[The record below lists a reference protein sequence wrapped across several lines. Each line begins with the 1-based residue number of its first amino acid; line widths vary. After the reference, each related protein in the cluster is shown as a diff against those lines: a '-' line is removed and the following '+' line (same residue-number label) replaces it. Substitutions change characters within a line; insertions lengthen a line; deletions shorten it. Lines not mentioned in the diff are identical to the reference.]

1 MKKILY
7 YKGIFQEDQ
16 KMDHLKLHFA
26 NDVFCEV
33 EDFSEISLEKSN
45 QEIPLLLITLGQI
58 RKLDKKLFRSML
70 DRVEKMQIISII
82 QPDQVGLLSRLLKSG
97 MKSVLFHQDPL
108 KMIITC
114 IDDTREYGGY
124 ISPNIVARINKQN
137 KLLVD
142 IQYKITAT
150 QNTIL
155 KELMM
160 GKSDKM
166 IATSLDLSYHT
177 IKTHRKALYNLFH
190 VNSQCE
196 LFAFLNL

>member
-1 MKKILY
+1 
-7 YKGIFQEDQ
+7 
-16 KMDHLKLHFA
+16 
-26 NDVFCEV
+26 
-33 EDFSEISLEKSN
+33 
-45 QEIPLLLITLGQI
+45 
-58 RKLDKKLFRSML
+58 ML

-190 VNSQCE
+190 VNSQGE
-196 LFAFLNL
+196 LFALLNL

>member
-16 KMDHLKLHFA
+16 KMDYLKSHFA
-26 NDVFCEV
+26 DDIFTEL

-45 QEIPLLLITLGQI
+45 QEIPLLLITLDQI
-58 RKLDKKLFRSML
+58 RKLDKKPFRLML
-70 DRVEKMQIISII
+70 DRVEKMKIVSII
-82 QPDQVGLLSRLLKSG
+82 QPDQVNLLSRLLKSG
-97 MKSVLFHQDPL
+97 MKSVLFRQDPL
-108 KMIITC
+108 KMIIAC

-124 ISPNIVARINKQN
+124 ISPNIVAQINKQN

-177 IKTHRKALYNLFH
+177 IKTHRKALYKLFN
-190 VNSQCE
+190 VSSQGE
-196 LFAFLNL
+196 LFALMSL